1 RVLALPRH
9 RNGLGYV
16 SGHFGTGRGAA
27 VPNPP
32 AVSGDVDHCRI
43 GGVQY
48 HAVAPLEVVAPQAV
62 PGGAAIFGAPG
73 SGIEAAGVKDAG
85 ILRVHGD
92 VVDVL
97 RLLENRLP
105 GGAGVGGQKHASAR
119 VDAGAAQTPRGEV
132 HAAWVTWIQGET
144 YRTVDALRQ
153 SDLLPVFGRVA
164 GAVEGSVAPGAAA
177 LTAPRHHDI
186 KRA

>member
-1 RVLALPRH
+1 MRH
-9 RNGLGYV
+9 REYSRCPATGTGLGMS
-16 SGHFGTGRGAA
+16 SGTSGPGRAGPA
-27 VPNPP
+27 PP

-73 SGIEAAGVKDAG
+73 SGIEAARVKNAG

-97 RLLENRLP
+97 RVLENGLP
-105 GGAGVGGQKHASAR
+105 GRSK
-119 VDAGAAQTPRGEV
+119 
-132 HAAWVTWIQGET
+132 
-144 YRTVDALRQ
+144 
-153 SDLLPVFGRVA
+153 
-164 GAVEGSVAPGAAA
+164 
-177 LTAPRHHDI
+177 
-186 KRA
+186 